1 MYADRLP
8 LSRFA
13 VGSLGVTSGSESDP
27 PVGYR
32 YGPPY
37 RITPTLRVRGAVA
50 VALARPRSLA
60 RDALEVLRHMP
71 APPLVRGS
79 DRIPEDGGFVVVGN
93 HYERPGLWMA
103 WPALLISH
111 VVRERTGS
119 DVHWIAIQE
128 WEGFALRG
136 VPIPRAVTR
145 AVFERAF
152 RTYAIIAMP
161 PSDAP
166 AAARAG
172 SMRSAAHHVKRG
184 SILGLMP
191 EGTVGPTP
199 ELLPARVGAGSF
211 LLFLA
216 GSGARLLPVGI
227 FEDDGRLVTQ
237 FGEPF
242 QLSVPPGVTKDARDT
257 WARNQVM
264 LEIRNLVPEAL
275 WGAYRT

>member
-1 MYADRLP
+1 MRPA
-8 LSRFA
+8 
-13 VGSLGVTSGSESDP
+13 SESAP
-27 PVGYR
+27 PAGYR

-37 RITPTLRVRGAVA
+37 RIAPSLSLRGAA
-50 VALARPRSLA
+50 AIALARPRSLA
-60 RDALEVLRHMP
+60 RDALEVVRHMP
-71 APPLVRGS
+71 VPPLVRGS
-79 DRIPEDGGFVVVGN
+79 DRIPEAGGFMVVGN

-111 VVRERTGS
+111 VVRERTGT
-119 DVHWIAIQE
+119 DVHWVAIQE
-128 WEGFALRG
+128 WERFTLHG

-152 RTYAIIAMP
+152 RTYGIIAMP
-161 PSDAP
+161 LPDAP

-172 SMRSAAHHVKRG
+172 SMRSAAHDVKRG
-184 SILGLMP
+184 GILGLMP
-191 EGTVGPTP
+191 EGTIGPTP

-227 FEDDGRLVTQ
+227 FEEEGRLVTE

-242 QLSVPPGVTKDARDT
+242 HLALPADVSKDARDA
-257 WARNQVM
+257 WARNHVM
-264 LEIRNLVPEAL
+264 HKIRDLLPEAL
-275 WGAYRT
+275 WGAYRA